1 MNLAVQWEGLVE
13 FEQRL
18 RALASASGPV
28 KALAGAA
35 YQRGQAIMAVSQRL
49 VPVDTGAL
57 RSSGHVEAPKISASK
72 VQVDLVYGGAAA
84 PYARIVHE
92 DLDAF
97 HKVGQAKYLEE
108 PFLAERDGV
117 LKEFVQ
123 VMRREFGRRGRK
135 AA

>member
-1 MNLAVQWEGLVE
+1 MKLALEWEGLLQ

-18 RALASASGPV
+18 RALSSASGPT
-28 KALAGAA
+28 KQLAGAA
-35 YQRGQAIMAVSQRL
+35 YRRGQAIMSVSQRL
-49 VPVDTGAL
+49 VPVDTGEL
-57 RSSGHVEAPKISASK
+57 KSSGHVELPKISGSK
-72 VQVDLVYGGAAA
+72 VQVDLVYGGPAA

-108 PFLAERDGV
+108 PFLAERAGV
-117 LKEFVQ
+117 LKEFVS
-123 VMRREFGRRGRK
+123 VMRQMLREKR